1 MPVTDPSGLGSTDWA
16 NLSNWLTLLWIFF
29 PLVITFAF
37 SMLIAHAFIPSAVQ
51 TGHIPQKI
59 SMLRLPITVFGL
71 VALAGAVIL
80 MVLVAMQATDTLG
93 LIWENFWI

>member
-71 VALAGAVIL
+71 VALTGAVI
-80 MVLVAMQATDTLG
+80 MAILVAMQATDTLG